1 MFSYNKSPS
10 CCFLGLKPFSY
21 SVFIFRQNHSSAQLP
36 SCSRVSLPA
45 SPLSRHPSH
54 SLSGFTDHP
63 CSLRLLSLLSL
74 SPHMCSSP
82 HWPCQALPT
91 PSALTHCQSLSLYTT
106 SAGRLSLTL
115 ASSPL
120 RGAYYALS
128 KFLLSHSLSL
138 GTVDILDWMTRLWGL
153 SCVWVCHATCLAS
166 AHKRPVSL
174 PPVMTTK
181 NIPKVPW
188 EQKHPHL
195 RTTVPDSS
203 AGRDCL
209 MHNPIPKL
217 ARSRSPLI
225 ICCMNEQKFLL

>member
-21 SVFIFRQNHSSAQLP
+21 SVFIFRLNHSSAQLP
-36 SCSRVSLPA
+36 SCSCVSLPA
-45 SPLSRHPSH
+45 SPLSHHPSH
-54 SLSGFTDHP
+54 SPSGFTDHP

-153 SCVWVCHATCLAS
+153 SCV
-166 AHKRPVSL
+166 
-174 PPVMTTK
+174 
-181 NIPKVPW
+181 
-188 EQKHPHL
+188 
-195 RTTVPDSS
+195 
-203 AGRDCL
+203 
-209 MHNPIPKL
+209 
-217 ARSRSPLI
+217 
-225 ICCMNEQKFLL
+225 

>member
-1 MFSYNKSPS
+1 MFSAAPLSPVFES
-10 CCFLGLKPFSY
+10 SHVQFPPLALPSPAHPLCSY
-21 SVFIFRQNHSSAQLP
+21 SLPESQLIHHFCRKAFP
-36 SCSRVSLPA
+36 DTGFLAPA
-45 SPLSRHPSH
+45 W
-54 SLSGFTDHP
+54 
-63 CSLRLLSLLSL
+63 RLLCVIEI
-74 SPHMCSSP
+74 P
-82 HWPCQALPT
+82 ALPQ
-91 PSALTHCQSLSLYTT
+91 PQPRHCGYFGLDDSVV
-106 SAGRLSLTL
+106 
-115 ASSPL
+115 
-120 RGAYYALS
+120 GAVL
-128 KFLLSHSLSL
+128 
-138 GTVDILDWMTRLWGL
+138 
-153 SCVWVCHATCLAS
+153 CVRVCHATCLAS